1 VTNPRLLDDLLLS
14 RAAIERAAH
23 LRSDGEW
30 QRSRAQD
37 PASLVVWV
45 RGNETAIAP
54 GGGDPSLL
62 LTSVADLDDRSDLSF
77 LGVDAEDRAYFALH
91 SPTPEHPGLPPD
103 AQWSSLRSVGSTLCD
118 LHAGLTVTAVALD
131 NWRARTR
138 WCSVCGGALTV
149 GNAGWSLRCDAD
161 EVDHFPRTD
170 PAVIVLVRDDD
181 DRALLGR
188 HVNWPVGRMSTFAGF
203 VEAGESAEAAVRRE
217 LEEETGV
224 VIGPNPDDV
233 LYLGSQPWP
242 FPCSLMLGYHA
253 WTSQTE
259 ITVDGEEIAEA
270 HWFSRADLL
279 RACESRDV
287 TLPPAVSISHK
298 LIERWFGEP
307 LPGQW

>member
-54 GGGDPSLL
+54 GGGDSCLL
-62 LTSVADLDDRSDLSF
+62 LTPVADLDDRADLSF
-77 LGVDAEDRAYFALH
+77 LGVDAEDRAYFAMH
-91 SPTPEHPGLPPD
+91 SESPEHPGLPAD
-103 AQWSSLRSVGSTLCD
+103 AQWSSLRSVGSTLSD

-138 WCSVCGGALTV
+138 WCSVCGGPLTV

-224 VIGPNPDDV
+224 VIGPDPDDV

-270 HWFSRADLL
+270 HWFSRAELL

-287 TLPPAVSISHK
+287 TLPPAVSISRK